1 MWSGEKDE
9 EVIEMNYSDF
19 WGDMI
24 YYLKKTYIRIF
35 FSKINYRVSSVL
47 IYFSVPKAIIINM
60 SIIVCLSHPESVC
73 VCICFLPWTWIFEA
87 GIKLYYF
94 TLNML
99 RSLRHLLYI
108 LERFMLKI
116 EIKIFMLTNFN

>member
-24 YYLKKTYIRIF
+24 YYWKKTYIRIF
-35 FSKINYRVSSVL
+35 FSKINYRASSVL

-73 VCICFLPWTWIFEA
+73 VFVFYLGPEFLR
-87 GIKLYYF
+87 KVL
-94 TLNML
+94 
-99 RSLRHLLYI
+99 SYI
-108 LERFMLKI
+108 ILH
-116 EIKIFMLTNFN
+116 